1 MLGFTAN
8 LNACQ
13 IFYILY
19 IDTYSITNRR
29 KMTLAEWRKKQGISH
44 YTLGTMLGIR
54 SINPATNSQRYC
66 LESKE
71 KRFPKPKMVKK
82 ILEVTK
88 GKVTLQDL
96 YESWWKY
103 EETK

>member
-1 MLGFTAN
+1 
-8 LNACQ
+8 
-13 IFYILY
+13 
-19 IDTYSITNRR
+19 
-29 KMTLAEWRKKQGISH
+29 MTLAEWRKKQGISH
-44 YTLGTMLGIR
+44 YKLGTLLGIK
-54 SINPATNSQRYC
+54 SINPATNSMRYC
-66 LESKE
+66 LESKT

-96 YESWWKY
+96 YQSWWKY

>member
-1 MLGFTAN
+1 MLG
-8 LNACQ
+8 
-13 IFYILY
+13 
-19 IDTYSITNRR
+19 
-29 KMTLAEWRKKQGISH
+29 M
-44 YTLGTMLGIR
+44 R

-88 GKVTLQDL
+88 KEVSLEDL
-96 YESWWKY
+96 YKAWWKC